1 MGKVYKVK
9 DFNFINIAA
18 QIVGFVGIT
27 VNVLI
32 YQQKNR
38 ASILKMKLVSDVL
51 WAVHYLMIGA
61 DTAVAVACL
70 GILREFV
77 FMKRKKLSS
86 LVAFLILGLFSAA
99 VTWKGWLSL
108 LPTMASM
115 LSVVSFYLGIPLVS
129 QIASLPISAL
139 MGSYDFISGS
149 VAGICN
155 EILTIISSLFA
166 LIFRRQK
173 ESSVENR

>member
-1 MGKVYKVK
+1 MK

-61 DTAVAVACL
+61 YTAVAVACL

-86 LVAFLILGLFSAA
+86 LVAFLILGLFSVA

-108 LPTMASM
+108 LPTMA
-115 LSVVSFYLGIPLVS
+115 
-129 QIASLPISAL
+129 
-139 MGSYDFISGS
+139 
-149 VAGICN
+149 
-155 EILTIISSLFA
+155 
-166 LIFRRQK
+166 
-173 ESSVENR
+173 